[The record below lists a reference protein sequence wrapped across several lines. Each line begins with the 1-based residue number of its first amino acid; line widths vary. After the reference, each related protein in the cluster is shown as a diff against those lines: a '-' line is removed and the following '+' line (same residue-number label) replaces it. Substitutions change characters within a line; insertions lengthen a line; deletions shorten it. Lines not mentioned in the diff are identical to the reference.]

1 MVKIV
6 ETGNN
11 KIYFCEHCGEDFSYF
26 GMADNHEVYDCSPRK
41 VEDYVK
47 LKYMEKK
54 LVDGD
59 RYEHIFSIL
68 RNNELEEATV
78 LIDQYKKEIDK
89 LQKMAGIL
97 SETPKIRKMINPLL
111 SNVRILNFQLTQR
124 TEACMRER
132 ALDFS
137 NAIEIWEELGE
148 IDEAA
153 RVRKMMMEQGSVKV
167 SQKVVH
173 GDEIS
178 KTEIK
183 DSVLNKSS
191 VGNGEGEDKFAKL
204 KELKEMFDSGFI
216 SQEEMEKV
224 KKDIIG

>member
-78 LIDQYKKEIDK
+78 LIDQYKKKDV
-89 LQKMAGIL
+89 
-97 SETPKIRKMINPLL
+97 SIR
-111 SNVRILNFQLTQR
+111 
-124 TEACMRER
+124 
-132 ALDFS
+132 
-137 NAIEIWEELGE
+137 
-148 IDEAA
+148 
-153 RVRKMMMEQGSVKV
+153 
-167 SQKVVH
+167 
-173 GDEIS
+173 
-178 KTEIK
+178 
-183 DSVLNKSS
+183 
-191 VGNGEGEDKFAKL
+191 
-204 KELKEMFDSGFI
+204 
-216 SQEEMEKV
+216 
-224 KKDIIG
+224 

>member
-1 MVKIV
+1 MYRSKYVGYIV
-6 ETGNN
+6 H
-11 KIYFCEHCGEDFSYF
+11 F
-26 GMADNHEVYDCSPRK
+26 
-41 VEDYVK
+41 
-47 LKYMEKK
+47 
-54 LVDGD
+54 
-59 RYEHIFSIL
+59 
-68 RNNELEEATV
+68 
-78 LIDQYKKEIDK
+78 
-89 LQKMAGIL
+89 
-97 SETPKIRKMINPLL
+97 
-111 SNVRILNFQLTQR
+111 
-124 TEACMRER
+124 
-132 ALDFS
+132 
-137 NAIEIWEELGE
+137 W
-148 IDEAA
+148 
-153 RVRKMMMEQGSVKV
+153 KV